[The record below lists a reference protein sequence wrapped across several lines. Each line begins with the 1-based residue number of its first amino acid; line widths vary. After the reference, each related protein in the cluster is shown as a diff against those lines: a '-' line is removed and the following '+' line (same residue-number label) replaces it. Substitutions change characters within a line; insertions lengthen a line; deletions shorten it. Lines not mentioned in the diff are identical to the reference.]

1 MVNWEKRRSNIDIGS
16 PRAFPQTNPHT
27 NGVDDDVDG
36 AKMTMTLWTM
46 LMLMTTT
53 TMAMMAMMPVL
64 LHHNANKL
72 FAVRQHV
79 NFLSSTIE
87 IYSKSARYFKALV
100 VVALHCIQRN
110 RDKCGVNHGECMIYW
125 LQLGSLCLWSI
136 CPSCRLEIWCVTCIK
151 DEVTTLPNQETK
163 ADRDPQSIF
172 RPWTLR
178 SVRGKVARPVNT
190 GL

>member
-110 RDKCGVNHGECMIYW
+110 RDKCGLNHGECMIYW

-151 DEVTTLPNQETK
+151 DEVTTLANQE
-163 ADRDPQSIF
+163 ANAGLD
-172 RPWTLR
+172 LR
-178 SVRGKVARPVNT
+178 STALHCKGGMWIGPLA
-190 GL
+190 